1 LTISTIAFFLLHGTQ
16 ARERGE
22 ISIGTTITNRHIGE
36 RGDRTTNKHIG
47 ERGDRSTEAA

>member
-22 ISIGTTITNRHIGE
+22 ISIGTTITNKHIGE
-36 RGDRTTNKHIG
+36 RGDRPTTHIG